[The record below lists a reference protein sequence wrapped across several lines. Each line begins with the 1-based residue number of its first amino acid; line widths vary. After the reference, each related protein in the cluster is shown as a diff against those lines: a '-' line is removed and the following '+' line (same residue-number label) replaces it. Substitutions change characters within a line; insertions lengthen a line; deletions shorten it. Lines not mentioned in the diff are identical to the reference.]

1 MQAAAMDTLVQQ
13 LPECCRSS
21 SFTVQCGCGE
31 RWRVEEQSSFP
42 GYNMSLEQDYSKPL
56 RMDSC
61 CERDCNDDRGRRC
74 PENLVSSIAQGQ
86 AGLCVQFV
94 AGLASKYRA
103 AGANALWSEP
113 IRADIYLQNGKAW
126 SKFLG
131 TLAANVYVYIGILLL
146 HGSSSRR
153 YSYKLRL
160 PKGLANE
167 CQVCLRCRCF
177 LDVSHRKARG

>member
-1 MQAAAMDTLVQQ
+1 MSHALPRPPPCLFSSGSGYSRGMCVYVGIGAM
-13 LPECCRSS
+13 
-21 SFTVQCGCGE
+21 CG
-31 RWRVEEQSSFP
+31 
-42 GYNMSLEQDYSKPL
+42 
-56 RMDSC
+56 
-61 CERDCNDDRGRRC
+61 
-74 PENLVSSIAQGQ
+74 NLVFPI
-86 AGLCVQFV
+86 GLFC
-94 AGLASKYRA
+94 RA

-113 IRADIYLQNGKAW
+113 ICADIYLQNGKAW

-167 CQVCLRCRCF
+167 CQMCLRCRCVP
-177 LDVSHRKARG
+177 DVSHRRARGWGVCHEYPE